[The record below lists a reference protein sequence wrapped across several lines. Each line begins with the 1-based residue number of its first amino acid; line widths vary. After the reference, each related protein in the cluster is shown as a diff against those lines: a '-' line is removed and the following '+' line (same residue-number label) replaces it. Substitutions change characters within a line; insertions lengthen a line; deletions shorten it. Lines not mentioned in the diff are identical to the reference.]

1 MRSLSCALE
10 GPIRL
15 AKGPAE
21 LMKKVEEGYA
31 IWFRLFNTSLIPKL
45 MKINKWYDDSK
56 ELEED
61 DIVYFKKDSSELSS
75 RYTVGK
81 VTEAVKSSDGLVRRA
96 KVEYHNSNE
105 KEPRVTDRGARSL
118 IRLFNIDD
126 TVWRQDMVEVDRM
139 IQELDRMK
147 NEEDKVVVDKVK
159 VAGKKKLK
167 MKKVS
172 NDDGLKYKISDANSS
187 IIGEKLDAFI
197 AKKRKC
203 KFLCCCTSHCEV
215 AAGHSKNDVYPNI
228 ISFSGDKQEVFPGLL
243 DKSWCTMQNFEEQC
257 VKSSQRMD
265 GLSSMLCSINTDF
278 GNPSDD
284 DELVK
289 PSEPLQ
295 F

>member
-1 MRSLSCALE
+1 
-10 GPIRL
+10 
-15 AKGPAE
+15 
-21 LMKKVEEGYA
+21 
-31 IWFRLFNTSLIPKL
+31 
-45 MKINKWYDDSK
+45 
-56 ELEED
+56 
-61 DIVYFKKDSSELSS
+61 
-75 RYTVGK
+75 
-81 VTEAVKSSDGLVRRA
+81 
-96 KVEYHNSNE
+96 
-105 KEPRVTDRGARSL
+105 
-118 IRLFNIDD
+118 
-126 TVWRQDMVEVDRM
+126 
-139 IQELDRMK
+139 
-147 NEEDKVVVDKVK
+147 
-159 VAGKKKLK
+159 

-187 IIGEKLDAFI
+187 MIGEKLDAFI

-243 DKSWCTMQNFEEQC
+243 DKSWCTMQKFEEQC

-284 DELVK
+284 DKLVK